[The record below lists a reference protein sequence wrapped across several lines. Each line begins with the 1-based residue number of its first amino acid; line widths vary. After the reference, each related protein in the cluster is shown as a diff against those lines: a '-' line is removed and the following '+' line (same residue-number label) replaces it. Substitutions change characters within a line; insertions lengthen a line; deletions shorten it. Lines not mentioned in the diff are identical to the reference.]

1 MAPEVM
7 VLVGLFM
14 VVGSAFALAIAQYV
28 RDWFFTP
35 DLRTQLQPV
44 KAQRTPDHH
53 RRLRA

>member
-14 VVGSAFALAIAQYV
+14 VVGSIFALAIAQYV

-35 DLRTQLQPV
+35 DLRAQLLRV
-44 KAQRTPDHH
+44 KAHRTPDH
-53 RRLRA
+53 RSRPRA

>member
-1 MAPEVM
+1 M

-35 DLRTQLQPV
+35 DLRAQLQPV
-44 KAQRTPDHH
+44 KAQRTPDHRH
-53 RRLRA
+53 RLRA